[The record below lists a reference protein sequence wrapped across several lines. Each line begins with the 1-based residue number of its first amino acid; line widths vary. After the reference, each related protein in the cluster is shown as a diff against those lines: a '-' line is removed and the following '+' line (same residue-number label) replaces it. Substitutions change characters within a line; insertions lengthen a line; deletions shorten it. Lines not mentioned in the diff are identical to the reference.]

1 MTVSPR
7 VCTGLCCPHHDRVQS
22 NGALRATDFDAM
34 LLRHPQELG
43 LAIDHWAALV
53 LEGEAYRVISVG
65 GKAGSVAADGLGFV
79 FRAPDPAAPAADDG
93 RPGVWR
99 KEVVGGAVR
108 RTAAAAAR
116 HPRGDRAPPSPCV
129 TLRARG

>member
-1 MTVSPR
+1 
-7 VCTGLCCPHHDRVQS
+7 VQS

-65 GKAGSVAADGLGFV
+65 GKAGSVAADGG

-116 HPRGDRAPPSPCV
+116 HPRGDRA
-129 TLRARG
+129 TLRRRGWRRPRHRPRTGVTCAAPRGRW